1 MSVAGLEPRHRYRRE
16 ARRLRSRLSGKP
28 DELYGSLRQL
38 SDRYDRLYPLPDRT
52 PATPTEGFANLVRHE
67 VCAGVLP
74 YSNRLG
80 LLTTA
85 GKLGIGRFEA
95 NLIIA
100 SVQHRYMPLD
110 GDAEPPRQR
119 VSDRLVSLL
128 IFLLAQTTIV
138 LLAWLAFARA

>member
-1 MSVAGLEPRHRYRRE
+1 MSLAGLEPRHRYRRD
-16 ARRLRSRLSGKP
+16 ARHLRSRLSGKP

-38 SDRYDRLYPLPDRT
+38 SDRYDRLHALPNGT
-52 PATPTEGFANLVRHE
+52 PATPTEGFADLVRRE

-110 GDAEPPRQR
+110 SVEPRRSRLP
-119 VSDRLVSLL
+119 DRFVSLL
-128 IFLLAQTTIV
+128 VFLLAQTTIV
-138 LLAWLAFARA
+138 LLAWLAFGR

>member
-1 MSVAGLEPRHRYRRE
+1 MSLAGLEPRHRYRRE
-16 ARRLRSRLSGKP
+16 ARHLRGRLSGKP
-28 DELYGSLRQL
+28 EELYGSLRQL
-38 SDRYDRLYPLPDRT
+38 SDRYDLLHSRCNRT
-52 PATPTEGFANLVRHE
+52 PATPMEGFADLVRRE

-110 GDAEPPRQR
+110 SAEPRRSRLP
-119 VSDRLVSLL
+119 DRLVSLL
-128 IFLLAQTTIV
+128 VFLLAQTTIV
-138 LLAWLAFARA
+138 LLAWLAFGR

>member
-1 MSVAGLEPRHRYRRE
+1 MSLAGLEPRHRYRRE

-38 SDRYDRLYPLPDRT
+38 SDRYDLLHSRCSQA
-52 PATPTEGFANLVRHE
+52 PATPMEGFADLVRHE

-100 SVQHRYMPLD
+100 SVQHRYMPPD
-110 GDAEPPRQR
+110 SAEPQR
-119 VSDRLVSLL
+119 LRLPDRLVSLL
-128 IFLLAQTTIV
+128 VFLLAQTTII
-138 LLAWLAFARA
+138 LLGWLAFGR